1 MGRVLLVLT
10 PLPLILL
17 GFSLGYYLYQVRNY
31 PLSDLNSVK
40 PMDCAVVLTGAKA
53 RIPWALQ
60 ALKQSRF
67 QKLLI
72 SGVHPQTRK
81 EQLLSFTTDTPETLH
96 EAIFIDQQSRSTTD
110 NAYYSLSWAT
120 QQSCESLGIIS
131 SSTHIPRAL
140 LIFQNAKRNHA
151 ALHALQLVPIA
162 VPSSP
167 WESSWLGS
175 LEEASKLTF
184 YILLNGLK

>member
-53 RIPWALQ
+53 RVPWALQ

-120 QQSCESLGIIS
+120 QQSCESLGHHLLFHPHSASFADFPKRQTKPCCS
-131 SSTHIPRAL
+131 SCSTIGSHCRSQFP
-140 LIFQNAKRNHA
+140 
-151 ALHALQLVPIA
+151 
-162 VPSSP
+162 
-167 WESSWLGS
+167 LG
-175 LEEASKLTF
+175 
-184 YILLNGLK
+184 I